1 MPSKL
6 QYNERTWAI
15 DLISAIN
22 KGVSAGDN
30 IQRASGEF
38 SLGGSGRTLFPDV
51 ILFGN
56 ASNGCILQGWELKMP
71 DTAIDDAE
79 LLDNAAEK
87 ARRLGL
93 NSFLVWNAI
102 YADLYIKN
110 ESGCFVFYERL
121 HENSKISSRS
131 DVANHQDLWLRALN
145 VIINK
150 LNNFF
155 RCGIISGI
163 DAGLLLGNGDFIEN
177 ILQCQANVR
186 LYIERVAQRD
196 NRLKAKIDSWWKYVS
211 DSYPDEKPYSP
222 LAYSILLRW
231 INRFVF
237 ANILKTYNQKDA
249 PTNLKHGMTIKDC
262 LQLFSNFSKT
272 RNVCNFFQPTEFDDL
287 IPAAE
292 WEILLSFNEFLNSIE
307 FSKISENILSSILH
321 ATTLSSI
328 KNAAGLF
335 VTSEALAYLLV
346 YLALRD
352 KTEHSIDPFC
362 GTGTIV
368 NAMMTIKTEDNIPGA
383 TVLETT
389 WGSDKFSFPIQIA
402 AMAMFSPENIGRLM
416 KIFTSDVLSL
426 KTGKDIKFI
435 DPASGKE
442 TIVKLPLFSVIV
454 SNLPFIKSA
463 QIPELNVA
471 VWDKITS
478 FYEKYE
484 VSNEIRLSQRSD
496 FYAYMP
502 FVLYDLLASNG
513 TLGIITSNSWLST
526 EWGVNYRAL
535 LRKFYNIDYV
545 LVSANGRWFKNADVV
560 STILVCSKKGRDNA
574 SNDAGTVF
582 VSTKQALDDVL
593 FDPRDMA
600 TSILV
605 EDSNNPNIAIKRWTN
620 SQLDVADRLG
630 FGWIPLFSDLS
641 WFLDN
646 QDKFVRLN
654 NICDVIRGERR
665 GWDEM
670 FILSPSDSK
679 QLDKKFLAPHLKN
692 INGHYEL
699 TISESDSF
707 AFVCLLSPEDLESP
721 ENISAKKWIDSFANK
736 NNKTGKPLTTSL
748 KIANGEWYQFKIKAY
763 ADFILP
769 LNPDTRLYIV
779 RALTKTALNQRLIC
793 LSLREHYSEND
804 IVFIHALLSS
814 TVSMLM
820 IEMLGFGRGLGV
832 LDITSTKIKTGFW
845 IFDPSLFTKEARS
858 KIIDAFMPL
867 LKRKVKAVPEE
878 INEEDRRLLDKTIL
892 SGIGIDYSIYG
903 NKIYDSLLNLYN
915 IRKSVTLRL
924 APKAGQPDLV

>member
-1 MPSKL
+1 MKKSMPSKL
-6 QYNERTWAI
+6 QYNERAWAI

-22 KGVSAGDN
+22 KSISTGEN

-38 SLGGSGRTLFPDV
+38 SLGGSGQTLFPDV

-56 ASNGCILQGWELKMP
+56 ASNGSILQGWELKMP

-79 LLDNAAEK
+79 LLNNAAEK
-87 ARRLGL
+87 ALRLGL
-93 NSFLVWNAI
+93 NSFLVWNAV

-110 ESGCFVFYERL
+110 DVGHFVFRERL
-121 HENSKISSRS
+121 HENNKISSRS
-131 DVANHQDLWLRALN
+131 DVAYHQDLWLDALK
-145 VIINK
+145 IIIDK

-163 DAGLLLGNGDFIEN
+163 DAGLLFENGDFIEN

-186 LYIERVAQRD
+186 LYIEHAAQRD
-196 NRLKAKIDSWWKYVS
+196 NRLKAQIDSWWKYVS
-211 DSYPDEKPYSP
+211 ESYPDEKPYSP

-249 PTNLKHGMTIKDC
+249 PANLKHGMTVKDC
-262 LQLFSNFSKT
+262 IQLFSDFSKT

-287 IPAAE
+287 IPAEE

-307 FSKISENILSSILH
+307 FSKISANILSNILH

-335 VTSEALAYLLV
+335 VTPQALAYLLV

-368 NAMMTIKTEDNIPGA
+368 NAMMYVKSEDNIPGA
-383 TVLETT
+383 TVLDTT

-416 KIFTSDVLSL
+416 KIFTADVLSL
-426 KTGKDIKFI
+426 QTGKDIKFI
-435 DPASGKE
+435 DPTSGNE
-442 TIVKLPLFSVIV
+442 TVVKLPLFSVIV
-454 SNLPFIKSA
+454 SNLPFINFA
-463 QIPELNVA
+463 QIPELNAA
-471 VWDKITS
+471 VWNKITS
-478 FYEKYE
+478 FYEKYKVE
-484 VSNEIRLSQRSD
+484 NEERLSQRSD

-502 FVLYDLLASNG
+502 FVLYDLLDSNG

-526 EWGVNYRAL
+526 KWGVNYRAL
-535 LRKFYNIDYV
+535 LRRFYNIDYV

-560 STILVCSKKGRDNA
+560 STILVCSKRKKDNLPDD
-574 SNDAGTVF
+574 SGTVF
-582 VSTKQALDDVL
+582 VSTRQALDDDL
-593 FDPRDMA
+593 FDPQDMA

-605 EDSNNPNIAIKRWTN
+605 EDFNNPNISIKRWTN
-620 SQLDVADRLG
+620 AQLNTIESLG
-630 FGWIPLFSDLS
+630 LGWIPLFSDLS
-641 WFLDN
+641 WLLDN
-646 QDKFVRLN
+646 QDKFLQLN
-654 NICDVIRGERR
+654 TICDVIRGERR
-665 GWDEM
+665 GWDKM
-670 FILSPSDSK
+670 FILTQNTSK
-679 QLDKKFLAPHLKN
+679 QLDKKFLVPYLKN

-699 TISESDSF
+699 TINKSDSY
-707 AFVCLLSPEDLESP
+707 AFVCSLSPEDLNLP

-736 NNKTGKPLTTSL
+736 SNKMGTPLTTSL
-748 KIANGEWYQFKIKAY
+748 RIANGEWYQFKVKAC

-769 LNPDTRLYIV
+769 LNPDTRLYVV

-793 LSLREHYSEND
+793 LSLRKNYSEAD
-804 IVFIHALLSS
+804 IVFIHALLNS

-832 LDITSTKIKTGFW
+832 LDITSTKIKIGFW
-845 IFDPSLFTKEARS
+845 IFDPSLFTREARN
-858 KIIDAFMPL
+858 KVIAAFMPL
-867 LKRKVKAVPEE
+867 LKREVKAVPEE
-878 INEEDRRLLDKTIL
+878 INEKDRRFLDKTIF
-892 SGIGIDYSIYG
+892 SEIGIDYSIYG
-903 NKIYDSLLNLYN
+903 NKIYESLLNLYN
-915 IRKSVTLRL
+915 IRKSVI
-924 APKAGQPDLV
+924 

>member
-1 MPSKL
+1 MKKSMPSKL
-6 QYNERTWAI
+6 QYNERSWAI

-22 KGVSAGDN
+22 KRVSSGEN

-38 SLGGSGRTLFPDV
+38 SLGGSGKTLFPDV

-56 ASNGCILQGWELKMP
+56 ASNGSILQGWELKMP
-71 DTAIDDAE
+71 DTAIDDTE
-79 LLDNAAEK
+79 LLNNAAEK

-93 NSFLVWNAI
+93 NSFLVWNAV
-102 YADLYIKN
+102 YADLYLKDDAD
-110 ESGCFVFYERL
+110 CFVFYERL
-121 HENSKISSRS
+121 HENSKIFSRS
-131 DVANHQDLWLRALN
+131 DVANHQDLWLDALK
-145 VIINK
+145 IIIDK

-155 RCGIISGI
+155 RCGIIAGI
-163 DAGLLLGNGDFIEN
+163 DAGLLFGNGDFIEN
-177 ILQCQANVR
+177 ILRCQANIR
-186 LYIERVAQRD
+186 LYIERVAQKD

-211 DSYPDEKPYSP
+211 ESYPDENPYSP

-237 ANILKTYNQKDA
+237 ANILKTYNQKDVPA
-249 PTNLKHGMTIKDC
+249 NLKHGMTIKDC
-262 LQLFSNFSKT
+262 IQLFSSFSKT

-287 IPAAE
+287 IPAEE
-292 WEILLSFNEFLNSIE
+292 WELLLSFNEFLNSIE
-307 FSKISENILSSILH
+307 FSKISESVLSSILH

-335 VTSEALAYLLV
+335 VTPEALAYLLV

-368 NAMMTIKTEDNIPGA
+368 NAMMAIKTEDNIPGA

-389 WGSDKFSFPIQIA
+389 WGSDKFAFPIQVA

-426 KTGKDIKFI
+426 KTGKGIKFI

-454 SNLPFIKSA
+454 SNLPFINSA
-463 QIPELNVA
+463 QIPELNAA

-478 FYEKYE
+478 FYGKYK
-484 VSNEIRLSQRSD
+484 VDNEIRLSQRSD

-526 EWGVNYRAL
+526 EWGVNYRML

-545 LVSANGRWFKNADVV
+545 LVSANGRWFKSADVV
-560 STILVCSKKGRDNA
+560 STILVCSKKEKDNVP
-574 SNDAGTVF
+574 NDTGTVF

-593 FDPRDMA
+593 FDPQDMA

-605 EDSNNPNIAIKRWTN
+605 EDSNNPNVAIRRWTD
-620 SQLDVADRLG
+620 SQLDEVEKLG
-630 FGWIPLFSDLS
+630 LGWTALFSDLS

-646 QDKFVRLN
+646 RDKFMKLN
-654 NICDVIRGERR
+654 NICDVVRGERR
-665 GWDEM
+665 GWDAM
-670 FILSPSDSK
+670 FILSPSSSK
-679 QLDKKFLAPHLKN
+679 QLDKKFLTPYLKN
-692 INGHYEL
+692 INGHYGL
-699 TISESDSF
+699 TIGEFDSF
-707 AFVCLLSPEDLESP
+707 AFVCLLSPEDLKLP
-721 ENISAKKWIDSFANK
+721 ENISAKKWIDSFAKK
-736 NNKTGKPLTTSL
+736 NNKAGKPLTTSL

-763 ADFILP
+763 ADFVLP
-769 LNPDTRLYIV
+769 LNPDTRLYTV
-779 RALTKTALNQRLIC
+779 RTLTKTALNQRLIC
-793 LSLREHYSEND
+793 LSLKKNYEND
-804 IVFIHALLSS
+804 IAFIHALLNS

-845 IFDPSLFTKEARS
+845 IFDPSLFTKDARS
-858 KIIDAFMPL
+858 KVIDAFMPL

-892 SGIGIDYSIYG
+892 SEIGIDYSIYG

-915 IRKSVTLRL
+915 IRKSVT
-924 APKAGQPDLV
+924 